1 MIQLH
6 YYPGNANLAPH
17 ILLRELG
24 LPFELC
30 LVDRTLNAHKQADY
44 LALNPNGQI
53 PVLIDGEL
61 VLYESAAICLHLA
74 DRASASVPPADGQ
87 RPAGALLPPWGSAER
102 AQAYKWLM
110 WMSNTLQASLM
121 HYFYPERLVD
131 DGNAEGAAQVKA
143 HAQTRIGGL
152 YDQIEAQ
159 LASHGQPWLLGAALS
174 VVDVYGFMLCRWSR
188 GFEGQASP
196 PARARPA
203 IAAWL
208 LRLQARPAL
217 QQAMAAEGLAPPW
230 V

>member
-6 YYPGNANLAPH
+6 HYPGNASLAPH

-24 LPFELC
+24 LPFTLR
-30 LVDRTLNAHKQADY
+30 LVDRARDAHKQADY

-53 PVLIDGEL
+53 PVLVDGEL

-74 DRASASVPPADGQ
+74 DLQPAQ
-87 RPAGALLPPWGSAER
+87 ALLPPLGSAER

-110 WMSNTLQASLM
+110 WMSNSLQAMLM

-131 DGNAEGAAQVKA
+131 ESNDAGAAQVKA
-143 HAQTRIGGL
+143 HAQARIGSL
-152 YDQIEAQ
+152 FDQIEAQ
-159 LASHGQPWLLGAALS
+159 LAGHGQPWLLGARFG
-174 VVDVYGFMLCRWSR
+174 VVDIYGFMLCRWSR
-188 GFEGQASP
+188 GFEGAASP
-196 PARARPA
+196 PARTRPA

-208 LRLQARPAL
+208 QRLQARPAV
-217 QQAMAAEGLAPPW
+217 QQAMAAEGLKPPW

>member
-6 YYPGNANLAPH
+6 YYPGNASLAPH

-24 LPFELC
+24 LAFELR
-30 LVDRTLNAHKQADY
+30 LVDRTLNAHKQAAY

-53 PVLIDGEL
+53 PVLVDGEL

-74 DRASASVPPADGQ
+74 DRLPAT
-87 RPAGALLPPWGSAER
+87 AWLPPLGSAER
-102 AQAYKWLM
+102 AQAYMWLM
-110 WMSNTLQASLM
+110 WMSNSLQAMLM

-131 DGNAEGAAQVKA
+131 DGNVEGAAQIKA
-143 HAQTRIGGL
+143 HAQAKIGSL
-152 YDQIEAQ
+152 FDQIETQ
-159 LASHGQPWLLGAALS
+159 LARHDPPWLLGAQIG
-174 VVDVYGFMLCRWSR
+174 VVDLYGYMLCRWSR
-188 GFEGQASP
+188 GFEGASSP

-208 LRLQARPAL
+208 QRLQARPAV

>member
-1 MIQLH
+1 MIELH
-6 YYPGNANLAPH
+6 YFPGNASLAPH

-53 PVLIDGEL
+53 PVLRDGEL

-74 DRASASVPPADGQ
+74 DRQPAN
-87 RPAGALLPPWGSAER
+87 ALLPPLGSAER

-110 WMSNTLQASLM
+110 WMSNSLQAMLM

-131 DGNAEGAAQVKA
+131 DGNSAGAAQVKA
-143 HAQTRIGGL
+143 HAQAKVGSL
-152 YDQIEAQ
+152 FDQIEAQ
-159 LASHGQPWLLGAALS
+159 LVAHGQPWLLGAEFG
-174 VVDVYGFMLCRWSR
+174 VVDIYGFMLCRWSR
-188 GFEGQASP
+188 GFDGPASA

-208 LRLQARPAL
+208 QRLQARPAV
-217 QQAMAAEGLAPPW
+217 QQTMAAEGLAEPW